1 MKEKDPRELKKEKE
15 LSLKMKKQLSPI
27 KSALRLIVG
36 FFALLLWILLGV
48 PPTLIYSSGIQSFI
62 GTVSFF
68 IRNPLT
74 FLLIGLV
81 NIFLGAL
88 ELIFLGFLWWTAFHF
103 VWSIRWFYGFKKYR
117 KVSKSTRQK

>member
-68 IRNPLT
+68 IRNPS
-74 FLLIGLV
+74 
-81 NIFLGAL
+81 
-88 ELIFLGFLWWTAFHF
+88 HF
-103 VWSIRWFYGFKKYR
+103 Y
-117 KVSKSTRQK
+117 

>member
-1 MKEKDPRELKKEKE
+1 MKEKDPGELEKGKE
-15 LSLKMKKQLSPI
+15 LSSKMEKQLSPT

-36 FFALLLWILLGV
+36 FFALLLWIVLGV

-68 IRNPLT
+68 IRNPIT
-74 FLLIGLV
+74 FLLIALL

-88 ELIFLGFLWWTAFHF
+88 EFIFLGILWWTAFHF
-103 VWSIRWFYGFKKYR
+103 VWSVRWFYGFKKYR
-117 KVSKSTRQK
+117 KVPKSTK